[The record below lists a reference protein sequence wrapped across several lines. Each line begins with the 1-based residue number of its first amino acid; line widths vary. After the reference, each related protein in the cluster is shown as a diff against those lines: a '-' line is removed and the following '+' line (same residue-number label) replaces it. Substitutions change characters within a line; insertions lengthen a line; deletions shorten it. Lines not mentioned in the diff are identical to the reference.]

1 MAKIVLPHLWDKTWD
16 ESYAYRINDRILKG
30 LHKEADPSTEY
41 YSPAV
46 PEVTGSLHEAVKH
59 DSGTARYDLLPTEY
73 LEATAMVLG
82 FGADKYGQR
91 NWEQGMSWGRVFAAL
106 MRHMW
111 AWWRGEKADPET
123 GYSHLWHASCCMAFL
138 VAYEARSVG
147 SDDRGK

>member
-1 MAKIVLPHLWDKTWD
+1 MAKISLPEHWHV
-16 ESYAYRINDRILKG
+16 DRT
-30 LHKEADPSTEY
+30 LHKNADAFIEY
-41 YSPAV
+41 YS

-59 DSGTARYDLLPTEY
+59 DGGKARYDLLPPEY
-73 LEATAMVLG
+73 LDATAMVLG
-82 FGADKYGQR
+82 FGANKYGQR

-111 AWWRGEKADPET
+111 AWWRGDKADPET

-138 VAYEARSVG
+138 IAYEARSVG